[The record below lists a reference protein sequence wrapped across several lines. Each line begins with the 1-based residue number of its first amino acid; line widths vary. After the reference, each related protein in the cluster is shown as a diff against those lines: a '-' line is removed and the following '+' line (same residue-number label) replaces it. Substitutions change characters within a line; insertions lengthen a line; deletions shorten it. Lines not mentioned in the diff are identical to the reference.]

1 MTTSPSPLSTPHT
14 SSNQNTPT
22 EQSDNP
28 LLAISTLDFH
38 YPPFDRIQEAHF
50 NEAFETGMAAHLE
63 EVKAIAH
70 QSDSPTFENT
80 IVALEKS
87 GLILRQ
93 TLAIF
98 FNLTGAHTNEA
109 LQTLEAEYSPR
120 IVGHFDTLSLDTELF
135 NRINTLYQQR
145 DELDLDAE
153 SLRLLEEYYKQ
164 RVRAGAQLDDEKKS
178 QLKNINTRLAS
189 LATEFEQNV
198 LAEVNDAAVPVDT
211 VDELEGLT
219 EEQIV
224 AASHAAAAKGHEG
237 QYLLTLVNTTGQPII
252 KQLKNRDLRK
262 RIYQASETRG
272 QRGNQWDN
280 TGIIAETLALRAQR
294 AKLLGYDTHA
304 DYELEEQM
312 AGSPQAVNT
321 LLNQLVPPAVKNAQR
336 EATEL
341 QALIDQ
347 EQDQKGEARVTLEAW
362 DWDFYADKLR
372 REKYALDEAEV
383 KPYFELNNVLENGA
397 FYAAEALY
405 GLTFKQRHDLPRY
418 HPDTTLYDVFDE
430 DGTSLALFLFDPFAR
445 SSKHGGAWMNSYV
458 DQSRLL
464 GNKPVVAN
472 HLNIIKPAEGK
483 PALLDWDEVT
493 TLFHE
498 FGHALHGMLSDVTY
512 PYFSGTNVPTDFVE
526 FPSQFNEM
534 WAKWPDVLKHYA
546 KHYQTG
552 EPIPD
557 ALLEK
562 MKAAERFN
570 QGFAITEY
578 LGATV
583 IDQYWHQ
590 LHRGE
595 TPEASA
601 VARQE
606 QQAMDKAGIHYAPV
620 PPRYHTPYFSHII
633 GGYGAGYYSYIWA
646 EVLDADIEEWI
657 AQHGGLSQK
666 NGRLLREGFLSRGGS
681 EDPKVLFRRFY
692 GKDQEIEPLLRKR
705 GLTIA

>member
-1 MTTSPSPLSTPHT
+1 MTESSSPLSTPHT
-14 SSNQNTPT
+14 SSNQDTPA
-22 EQSDNP
+22 EPSDNP
-28 LLAISTLDFH
+28 LLTISTLDFH

-50 NEAFETGMAAHLE
+50 SEALETGMAAQLE
-63 EVKAIAH
+63 EVKAIAQ
-70 QSDSPTFENT
+70 QSDAPTFENT
-80 IVALEKS
+80 IVPLEKS
-87 GLILRQ
+87 GLVLRQ
-93 TLAIF
+93 VLAVF
-98 FNLTGAHTNEA
+98 FNLTGAHTNAA
-109 LQTLEAEYSPR
+109 LQKLEAQYSPR
-120 IVGHFDTLSLDTELF
+120 IVAHFDTLSLDTALF
-135 NRINTLYQQR
+135 DRINTLYQQR

-178 QLKNINTRLAS
+178 QLKSINTRLAS

-198 LAEVNDAAVPVDT
+198 LAEVNDAAVLIDT
-211 VDELEGLT
+211 ANELEGLT
-219 EEQIV
+219 EEQIT
-224 AASHAAAAKGHEG
+224 AAAHAAAAKGYEG
-237 QYLLTLVNTTGQPII
+237 HYLLTLVNTTGQPII

-262 RIYQASETRG
+262 RVYQASEIRG

-280 TGIIAETLALRAQR
+280 TAIIAETFTLRAQR
-294 AKLLGYDTHA
+294 ADLLGYDTHA
-304 DYELEEQM
+304 DYELENQM
-312 AGSPQAVNT
+312 AGSAQAVNT
-321 LLNQLVPPAVKNAQR
+321 LLNQLVPPAVKNAQQ
-336 EATEL
+336 EAAEL
-341 QALIDQ
+341 QALIDR
-347 EQDQKGEARVTLEAW
+347 EQDQKGEARFTLQAW
-362 DWDFYADKLR
+362 DWDFYAEKLR
-372 REKYALDEAEV
+372 LEKYALDEAEV

-397 FYAAEALY
+397 FYAAQVLY

-430 DGTSLALFLFDPFAR
+430 DGAPIALFLFDPFAR
-445 SSKHGGAWMNSYV
+445 PSKHGGAWMNSYV
-458 DQSRLL
+458 DQSTLL
-464 GNKPVVAN
+464 DNKPVVAN

-483 PALLDWDEVT
+483 PVLLDWDEVT

-562 MKAAERFN
+562 MKSAERFN

-590 LHRGE
+590 RHSGE

-601 VARQE
+601 VSRQE
-606 QQAMDKAGIHYAPV
+606 QEALVQAGIQYDPV
-620 PPRYHTPYFSHII
+620 PPRYHTPYFSHIM
-633 GGYGAGYYSYIWA
+633 GGYGAGYYSYVWA

-657 AQHGGLSQK
+657 ANHGGLTRE
-666 NGRLLREGFLSRGGS
+666 NGRLLRDGFLSRGGS

-705 GLTIA
+705 GLSIA

>member
-1 MTTSPSPLSTPHT
+1 MTESSSPLSTPHASFNQEA
-14 SSNQNTPT
+14 SSGP
-22 EQSDNP
+22 SDNP
-28 LLAISTLDFH
+28 LLTISALDFH

-50 NEAFETGMAAHLE
+50 SEAFDVGMAAHLQ
-63 EVKAIAH
+63 EVNAITQ
-70 QSDSPTFENT
+70 QSAAPTFENT
-80 IVALEKS
+80 LVPLEKS
-87 GLILRQ
+87 GLIFRQ

-98 FNLTGAHTNEA
+98 SNLTGAHTNET
-109 LQTLEAEYSPR
+109 LQKLEAEYSPR
-120 IVGHFDTLSLDTELF
+120 IVAHFDTLNLDAELF
-135 NRINTLYQQR
+135 DRINTLYQQR
-145 DELDLDAE
+145 DELNLDAE
-153 SLRLLEEYYKQ
+153 SRRLLEEYYKE

-198 LAEVNDAAVPVDT
+198 LAEVNNAAVLVDT
-211 VDELEGLT
+211 IDELDGLT
-219 EEQIV
+219 EEQIL

-237 QYLLTLVNTTGQPII
+237 KYLLTLVNTTGQPII
-252 KQLKNRDLRK
+252 RQLKNRHLRQ

-280 TGIIAETLALRAQR
+280 TDIIAETFALRAQR
-294 AKLLGYDTHA
+294 AELLGYNTHA
-304 DYELEEQM
+304 DYELENQM
-312 AGSPQAVNT
+312 AGSAQSVNA
-321 LLNQLVPPAVKNAQR
+321 LLTQLVPPAVKNAQQ
-336 EATEL
+336 EAAEL

-347 EQDQKGEARVTLEAW
+347 EQDQKGEARFTLQAW
-362 DWDFYADKLR
+362 DWDFYADRLR
-372 REKYALDEAEV
+372 QEKYALDETEV
-383 KPYFELNNVLENGA
+383 KPYFELNSVLENGA
-397 FYAAEALY
+397 FHAAHALY

-418 HPDTTLYDVFDE
+418 HPDTSLYDVYDE
-430 DGTSLALFLFDPFAR
+430 DGTHLALFLFDPFAR

-458 DQSRLL
+458 DQSTLL
-464 GNKPVVAN
+464 DNKPVVAN

-483 PALLDWDEVT
+483 AALLDWDEVT

-498 FGHALHGMLSDVTY
+498 FGHALHGMLSEVTY

-534 WAKWPDVLKHYA
+534 WAKWPEVLKNYA
-546 KHYQTG
+546 RHYQTG
-552 EPIPD
+552 EPIPE

-590 LHRGE
+590 LHTGE

-601 VARQE
+601 VSEQE
-606 QQAMDKAGIHYAPV
+606 LQALNKAGIHYAPV
-620 PPRYHTPYFSHII
+620 PPRYHTPYFSHIM
-633 GGYGAGYYSYIWA
+633 GGYGAGYYSYVWA

-657 AQHGGLSQK
+657 ANHGGLSQE

-692 GKDQEIEPLLRKR
+692 GQDQEIAPLLRKR
-705 GLTIA
+705 GLNVA